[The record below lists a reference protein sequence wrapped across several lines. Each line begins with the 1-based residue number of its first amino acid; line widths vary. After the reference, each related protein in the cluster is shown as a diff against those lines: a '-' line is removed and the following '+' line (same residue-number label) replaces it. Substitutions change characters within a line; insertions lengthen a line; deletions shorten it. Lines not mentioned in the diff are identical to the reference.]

1 MNILL
6 KTLTAGINARIEQI
20 QSQVGMLSLCNS
32 DPFFEAEKLRAEWNI
47 LMNALRAD
55 MGTLEAPEEK
65 LTSLIRI
72 LTSNPSR

>member
-32 DPFFEAEKLRAEWNI
+32 DPLSEAERLRAEWSV
-47 LMNALRAD
+47 LMEAMRAD
-55 MGTLEAPEEK
+55 MSTLKSPEEK
-65 LTSLIRI
+65 LNTLLRI
-72 LTSNPSR
+72 LSGESL